1 MNDVNI
7 FDADLMDAEKDEEVL
22 DSFHGIFLYI
32 DGGIRFSS
40 STSTFFYTWKT
51 SKYFACKLQFFIQK
65 LASSKKHLEPH
76 LELLKPFL
84 KCSFFPSLLSL
95 SATNYLESRF
105 KSLVVAFEIT
115 STSFF

>member
-40 STSTFFYTWKT
+40 STSTFFILGNLYFYVLCLQAAVLHSKT
-51 SKYFACKLQFFIQK
+51 GFFQK
-65 LASSKKHLEPH
+65 AFRT
-76 LELLKPFL
+76 PFRAVKTVFEML
-84 KCSFFPSLLSL
+84 FFPSRPPS
-95 SATNYLESRF
+95 
-105 KSLVVAFEIT
+105 VVLICDKLFRVTFQIPCCC
-115 STSFF
+115 F

>member
-22 DSFHGIFLYI
+22 DSFHGIFCTLMGGLGFQVQRRPFFLYLET
-32 DGGIRFSS
+32 R
-40 STSTFFYTWKT
+40 T

-84 KCSFFPSLLSL
+84 KCSFFPSRPPCCP
-95 SATNYLESRF
+95 YLRQT
-105 KSLVVAFEIT
+105 I
-115 STSFF
+115 

>member
-40 STSTFFYTWKT
+40 STSAFFYTRT

-84 KCSFFPSLLSL
+84 KCSFFPLSSSLCCP
-95 SATNYLESRF
+95 YLRQT
-105 KSLVVAFEIT
+105 I
-115 STSFF
+115 

>member
-40 STSTFFYTWKT
+40 STSTFFYTWKPVLLST
-51 SKYFACKLQFFIQK
+51 L
-65 LASSKKHLEPH
+65 LASCSSTFKNW
-76 LELLKPFL
+76 LLP
-84 KCSFFPSLLSL
+84 
-95 SATNYLESRF
+95 
-105 KSLVVAFEIT
+105 KSI
-115 STSFF
+115 

>member
-40 STSTFFYTWKT
+40 ST
-51 SKYFACKLQFFIQK
+51 
-65 LASSKKHLEPH
+65 
-76 LELLKPFL
+76 
-84 KCSFFPSLLSL
+84 
-95 SATNYLESRF
+95 
-105 KSLVVAFEIT
+105 
-115 STSFF
+115 